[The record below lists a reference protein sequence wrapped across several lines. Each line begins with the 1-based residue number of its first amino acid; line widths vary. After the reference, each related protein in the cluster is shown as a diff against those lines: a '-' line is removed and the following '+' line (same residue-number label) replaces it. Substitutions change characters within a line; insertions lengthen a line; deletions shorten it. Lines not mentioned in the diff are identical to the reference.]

1 MTTALLERSRLFA
14 AAGSPVDVLTL
25 DDRAIPLGPAFA
37 AWADAGVHVRNL
49 YDWARSDD
57 VAAAGSPPSSPEP
70 LAGADVHEDLH
81 EGVLM
86 RRLRLDDR
94 GKPVD
99 VDHLRPDGTV
109 AMTERRRGK
118 KRMLIAHDASGIPV
132 RAWRR
137 RYDLY
142 AAWLDHLTGGRESFL
157 LVDSKTVAPFAADYH
172 RRRVTTVHIVH
183 GSHRGPT
190 PGSVRAS
197 RQPVFGRL
205 DAFDAVAFA
214 TRTQRDDVR
223 ALVGRRP
230 LLTTVAH
237 PVGEAAAAS
246 VPTHAERSGAV
257 VIARLEPIKRVAD
270 AIEAVARRNRDTA
283 EPLSLDVYGS
293 GSQAEALAA
302 AGRGGRHDDAIRLRG
317 HTDDPAGVLAAADVL
332 LLTSRS
338 EAFGLVL
345 LEAMAAGCL
354 PIAYDVAYGP
364 ADLIRSGENGW
375 LVPDGDIDALTEA
388 LRTASELAPAAR
400 AAMRT
405 NARRT
410 AAEYRPGRILGRW
423 SALDIVL
430 GIMLGSILSRAVNG
444 TAPLAPTVAG
454 AVVLVGLHRALAAL
468 ACRSRAL
475 SRAVKGRPTPLV
487 RDGVLLPN
495 ALRPHSIGREDFD
508 EAIRLAG
515 HHPGGAEVRE
525 AWLERNGHISV
536 LARAPG
542 GPEDAD
548 GEVDG

>member
-1 MTTALLERSRLFA
+1 MAPRTPSAARSASLPPGRQFALTWGIAEPFGGMTTALLERSRLFA

-25 DDRAIPLGPAFA
+25 DDRAVPLGPAFA
-37 AWADAGVHVRNL
+37 AWADAGVRVRNL
-49 YDWARSDD
+49 YDWARSGD
-57 VAAAGSPPSSPEP
+57 VAAAGSPPPTPEL
-70 LAGADVHEDLH
+70 LAGGDVVEDVHD
-81 EGVLM
+81 GVLL
-86 RRLRLDDR
+86 RRLRLGDD

-99 VDHLRPDGTV
+99 VDHLRADGAV

-172 RRRVTTVHIVH
+172 GRRVTTVHIVH

-205 DAFDAVAFA
+205 GAFDAVAFA

-246 VPTHAERSGAV
+246 VVADEERSGAV

-270 AIEAVARRNRDTA
+270 AIEAVARRNRDAA
-283 EPLSLDVYGS
+283 EPLPLDVYGS

-302 AGRGGRHDDAIRLRG
+302 AAAKAAEPSAADGRSGRHDDAIQLRG

-354 PIAYDVAYGP
+354 PIAYDVPYGP

-375 LVPDGDIDALTEA
+375 LVPDGDIDALAEA
-388 LRTASELAPAAR
+388 LRTAGELDPAAR
-400 AAMRT
+400 ATMRQ

-410 AAEYRPGRILGRW
+410 AAEYSPERILRRW
-423 SALDIVL
+423 S
-430 GIMLGSILSRAVNG
+430 
-444 TAPLAPTVAG
+444 
-454 AVVLVGLHRALAAL
+454 VVLRAARRRQVLLAA
-468 ACRSRAL
+468 
-475 SRAVKGRPTPLV
+475 V
-487 RDGVLLPN
+487 RL
-495 ALRPHSIGREDFD
+495 
-508 EAIRLAG
+508 
-515 HHPGGAEVRE
+515 
-525 AWLERNGHISV
+525 
-536 LARAPG
+536 LARAVRG
-542 GPEDAD
+542 GLRRLRRLR
-548 GEVDG
+548 